1 MMNNTLISPSQVEAT
16 RRVVS
21 TYMQDERRSAEENID
36 DKDVVEGMSE
46 LSDEEFY
53 NRYEAYYGHIWFDLY
68 RLSKI

>member
-21 TYMQDERRSAEENID
+21 SYMQHERKSAEENIED
-36 DKDVVEGMSE
+36 EDVVEGMSE

-53 NRYEAYYGHIWFDLY
+53 NRYNGYYGHIWFDLY
-68 RLSKI
+68 QLSKI